1 MKLRF
6 SFNKDPSEAHLVSKG
21 PFVEDHLGYYMF
33 HVLSSDDCGFLPQ

>member
-21 PFVEDHLGYYMF
+21 PFVCFRLKDLGLEGLF
-33 HVLSSDDCGFLPQ
+33 SGFASFR